1 MRAVAPVFDG
11 LCPAMT
17 KDKYSMLRPG
27 TFALTALLAALT
39 AVGPLST
46 DMYLPSLPDI
56 ARDLGAS
63 TPLVQFTLS
72 AYLIGFAC
80 GQIVYGPISDRH
92 GRKPVLLAA
101 VALFTF
107 GTLVCMVST
116 STEMLIVARTLQ
128 ALGGSGA
135 VVVTRA
141 IVRDLYSGARAGR
154 ELSLIGSVM
163 ALAPVV
169 APIGGGVLQTA
180 FGWRSIFIV
189 LAVAGAAA
197 FVVVWRSLPET
208 LAKRAAEAASASS
221 MVRSYRIVAGNRV
234 YLAYLGLGSLSYAGL
249 FAWISGASFV
259 LQNLYGLTPFV
270 FGCVFA
276 VGSLG
281 YLAGST
287 IAARLVSRFG
297 LGGMSGIGAAAL
309 ALGGLLACLS
319 IALGLTSSLSL
330 VLPVAVFLAG
340 LGMVLPQSIA
350 GAITPFPERAG
361 AASSLF
367 GFVQQT
373 AAAVCGALVAW
384 LLGRNA
390 WPMAGA
396 MALMG
401 CATLL
406 LWFVSRG
413 VRRAK
418 AHG

>member
-1 MRAVAPVFDG
+1 
-11 LCPAMT
+11 
-17 KDKYSMLRPG
+17 MLRPG

-101 VALFTF
+101 IALFTL
-107 GTLVCMVST
+107 GTLVCMMST
-116 STEMLIVARTLQ
+116 SIEMLIVARTLQ

-180 FGWRSIFIV
+180 FGWRSIFVV

-390 WPMAGA
+390 WPMVGA